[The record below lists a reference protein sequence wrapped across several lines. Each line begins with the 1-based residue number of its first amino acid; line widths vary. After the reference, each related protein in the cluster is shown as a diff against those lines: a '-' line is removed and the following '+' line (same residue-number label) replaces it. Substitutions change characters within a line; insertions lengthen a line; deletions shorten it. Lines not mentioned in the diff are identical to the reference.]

1 MIINL
6 IKVIKCKIFGHKL
19 ISVGACP
26 FTGFAYD
33 ICENCNM
40 TIKKINTSSQV
51 G

>member
-1 MIINL
+1 MIKDIINF
-6 IKVIKCKIFGHKL
+6 IKCKFNGHKL
-19 ISVGACP
+19 ISAGACP